1 MAKIRLNKQ
10 EAARRQ
16 VNAAIRML
24 YANEDPVAIHTLAM
38 AGFRILRDLA
48 SSRSDS
54 YMENV
59 ITLMIRADKR
69 KEFWTRYNGF
79 SNFLK
84 HADKDPDGIH
94 DGVDET
100 VNDFVLVLACFYFQD
115 LGNQFTP
122 EMSAHMGWFS
132 ALNPSFLFDNAEPKF
147 KAAVG
152 AAGKTLRNLSR
163 KEQLAF
169 GNEIIALARGL
180 SR

>member
-1 MAKIRLNKQ
+1 MAKIRLNKN

-24 YANEDPVAIHTLAM
+24 YENEDPVAVHTLAM

-48 SSRSDS
+48 SGRSDS

-59 ITLMIRADKR
+59 IGLMIRSNKK
-69 KEFWTRYNGF
+69 KEFWARYNGF

-100 VNDFVLVLACFYFQD
+100 VNDFVLLLACLYYQD

-122 EMSAHMGWFS
+122 EMSAHVAWFT
-132 ALNPSFLFDNAEPKF
+132 ALNPSFLFENAEEKY
-147 KAAVG
+147 KNAIA
-152 AAGKTLRNLSR
+152 AAGETLKGLPREQQLEFGKT
-163 KEQLAF
+163 
-169 GNEIIALARGL
+169 IIVLARAQP
-180 SR
+180 R